1 MQQNVGIIYSSV
13 DGQTKKI
20 CERLYKSFNDKQI
33 ETTWFPIENFNADLS
48 KFHTLIIGA
57 SVRYGKHN
65 EQVYKFVKENKPY
78 FKNIKTAFFSVNL
91 VARKADKNSPN
102 TNPYFIKFIKN
113 TSWNPD
119 YTEVFAGKLDYSAY
133 SFLDKL
139 MIKFIMKL
147 TKGPTKTNK
156 AIEYTS
162 WQKVDE
168 FALKISKDLI
178 RDKANQAIIN

>member
-65 EQVYKFVKENKPY
+65 EQVYKFVK
-78 FKNIKTAFFSVNL
+78 KTSRILKTLKRLFS
-91 VARKADKNSPN
+91 K
-102 TNPYFIKFIKN
+102 
-113 TSWNPD
+113 
-119 YTEVFAGKLDYSAY
+119 
-133 SFLDKL
+133 
-139 MIKFIMKL
+139 
-147 TKGPTKTNK
+147 
-156 AIEYTS
+156 
-162 WQKVDE
+162 
-168 FALKISKDLI
+168 
-178 RDKANQAIIN
+178 